1 MSQQLI
7 NIGNAPNDGS
17 GDSIRVSFNKVNN
30 NFTELFAL
38 KNSANKLVN
47 GPFTIQLQADGTL
60 KLPANGSIK
69 NTTSAG
75 FSIIA
80 LTNAAGQTNVAANL
94 VTVILNDPVQ
104 AAAIKASPTNFEIV
118 FNGGLTAVITG
129 ASGNTT
135 PGAQWTLIG
144 SWPANPIGAP
154 LTIRN
159 RNYVEGT
166 NGIRISTNGKDWT
179 FGNNG
184 KLKLPVAGDIVD
196 SNNVS
201 VLGGGGGGDFDFGNL
216 IKTYSTPVSYLL
228 NAFGINLGSF
238 VPSIDLGAIFPP
250 SSQSINFGTFAP
262 TIDLGSVL
270 LPNYQS
276 INFGTFL
283 QPNNQSIDLG
293 SVAQPNAQSIDLGS
307 FVQVNDLSIDL
318 GTF

>member
-7 NIGNAPNDGS
+7 NIGNSPNDGS

-75 FSIIA
+75 FSVIA

-129 ASGNTT
+129 ATGTAVA
-135 PGAQWTLIG
+135 GAELTLIG
-144 SWPANPIGAP
+144 SWPANPTGAP

-184 KLKLPVAGDIVD
+184 KLKLPAAGDIVD

-201 VLGGGGGGDFDFGNL
+201 VLGGGGGDFDFGDL
-216 IKTYSTPVSYLL
+216 TKTYATPVSYLL
-228 NAFGINLGSF
+228 NAIGINLGSF

-250 SSQSINFGTFAP
+250 SSQSINFGTVAP
-262 TIDLGSVL
+262 TIDLGSCL
-270 LPNYQS
+270 QPNYQS
-276 INFGTFL
+276 INFGTIS
-283 QPNNQSIDLG
+283 QPSNQSIDLG
-293 SVAQPNAQSIDLGS
+293 SVAQPDAQPIDLGS
-307 FVQVNDLSIDL
+307 FVQVNDLSMDL

>member
-1 MSQQLI
+1 MAQQII
-7 NIGNAPNDGS
+7 NIGTSPNDGS
-17 GDSIRVSFNKVNN
+17 GDSIRVSFNKVNS
-30 NFTELFAL
+30 NFTELYGL

-47 GPFTIQLQADGTL
+47 GPFTIQLQADGNLT
-60 KLPANGSIK
+60 LPANGSIK

-75 FSIIA
+75 FRIIA
-80 LTNAAGQTNVAANL
+80 LTNAAGQTNVAANS

-118 FNGGLTAVITG
+118 FNGGLTAIITG

-216 IKTYSTPVSYLL
+216 IKTYSTPVSYFL
-228 NAFGINLGSF
+228 NAIGIDLGYF
-238 VPSIDLGAIFPP
+238 TPSIDLGAIFPP

-262 TIDLGSVL
+262 SIDLGSVL
-270 LPNYQS
+270 QPNYQS
-276 INFGTFL
+276 INFGTFS
-283 QPNNQSIDLG
+283 QPSNQSIDMG
-293 SVAQPNAQSIDLGS
+293 AVAQPNTQPIDLGS
-307 FVQVNDLSIDL
+307 IVQVNDLSMDL